1 MKKLIEKLDASMTI
15 MALSLAA
22 LFFLAAASNASAAQG
37 DNRIS
42 RYVIAVSA
50 NYGGEGR
57 PMLRYAES
65 DAKSFANVL
74 REMGGVQAQ
83 NVIVVKEPGVAG
95 LQKQLDGLDSKV
107 SQNKNSGGRNEVLF
121 YYSGHADEKGLR
133 LGNEIYAWKELRKR
147 IDALNADVKIA
158 VIDACGSGAIT
169 RLKGGVAVPAFMVD
183 QSSDMK
189 GYAFITSST
198 QDESSQ
204 ESDKLKGSFFTHSLV
219 SGMRGA
225 GDLSGDGKVTL
236 SEAYQFA
243 FNETLQKTETTMGG
257 AQHPSRDMNLAGT
270 GDVVM
275 TDLRSTSAGLEL
287 DEDVDGR
294 LFIRDDKGVLVAE
307 LYKKGGRSM
316 SLGFPAG
323 RYNVRLERPAEYKEA
338 SVVLQDNYR
347 ARLSQKQFAMLST
360 EKTTL
365 RGEIGG
371 KGDCASGDTI
381 ACSIDSLD
389 HNGKYRM
396 TFNLVDVDKEPRKGM
411 QFGLFAAATHDYM
424 LGSQVSLFAN
434 GAKRE
439 IHGIQLTM
447 GLNAAKDRIE
457 GVQASSMINYAGSI
471 EGLQLGGVNVVRHA
485 SKGLQI
491 GSTLNFA
498 ESFNGTQIASSLN
511 ATLKKS
517 SGVQVSGAANFAAD
531 TVEGAQVSAAFNY
544 AKQTEVQVTAAMN
557 IAQESDVQVSAAMN
571 IAKKSEVQVT
581 AAMNIADETDVQVS
595 AAMNI
600 ADEVK
605 GAQVS
610 VMNIAGRA
618 EGPQVGILN
627 ICGYCESTPVG
638 LLSLVGN
645 GVWSATA
652 SMNEMG
658 ALDIALRFGTAYFFT
673 TFEGAR
679 LIEKG
684 TGFKHFS
691 DVYETGLGAGTQFG
705 KYGSHFELEYM
716 FLNAR
721 NGRLFKDDDESGF
734 HHRVRLGYTSQ
745 FVPFVGLSVGG
756 TINVASAGYGDDI
769 YVKPL
774 GKYHDDFGSEK
785 HKARW
790 WPGFYAGVT
799 VGRF

>member
-1 MKKLIEKLDASMTI
+1 
-15 MALSLAA
+15 
-22 LFFLAAASNASAAQG
+22 
-37 DNRIS
+37 
-42 RYVIAVSA
+42 
-50 NYGGEGR
+50 
-57 PMLRYAES
+57 
-65 DAKSFANVL
+65 
-74 REMGGVQAQ
+74 
-83 NVIVVKEPGVAG
+83 
-95 LQKQLDGLDSKV
+95 
-107 SQNKNSGGRNEVLF
+107 
-121 YYSGHADEKGLR
+121 
-133 LGNEIYAWKELRKR
+133 
-147 IDALNADVKIA
+147 
-158 VIDACGSGAIT
+158 
-169 RLKGGVAVPAFMVD
+169 
-183 QSSDMK
+183 
-189 GYAFITSST
+189 
-198 QDESSQ
+198 
-204 ESDKLKGSFFTHSLV
+204 
-219 SGMRGA
+219 
-225 GDLSGDGKVTL
+225 
-236 SEAYQFA
+236 
-243 FNETLQKTETTMGG
+243 
-257 AQHPSRDMNLAGT
+257 
-270 GDVVM
+270 
-275 TDLRSTSAGLEL
+275 
-287 DEDVDGR
+287 
-294 LFIRDDKGVLVAE
+294 
-307 LYKKGGRSM
+307 
-316 SLGFPAG
+316 
-323 RYNVRLERPAEYKEA
+323 
-338 SVVLQDNYR
+338 
-347 ARLSQKQFAMLST
+347 
-360 EKTTL
+360 
-365 RGEIGG
+365 
-371 KGDCASGDTI
+371 
-381 ACSIDSLD
+381 
-389 HNGKYRM
+389 
-396 TFNLVDVDKEPRKGM
+396 
-411 QFGLFAAATHDYM
+411 
-424 LGSQVSLFAN
+424 
-434 GAKRE
+434 
-439 IHGIQLTM
+439 
-447 GLNAAKDRIE
+447 
-457 GVQASSMINYAGSI
+457 
-471 EGLQLGGVNVVRHA
+471 LQLGVVNVVRHA

-498 ESFNGTQIASSLN
+498 ESFNGVQIASSLN